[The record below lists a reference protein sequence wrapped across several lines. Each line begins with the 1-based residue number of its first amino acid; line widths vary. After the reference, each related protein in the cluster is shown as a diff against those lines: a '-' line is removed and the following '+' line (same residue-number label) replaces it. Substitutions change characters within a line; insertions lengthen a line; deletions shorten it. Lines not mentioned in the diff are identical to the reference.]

1 MVSILD
7 ETIEP
12 ASFLEAGSKTEYIMN
27 ILRPI
32 LSKVVVAVVVLL
44 VGFIIGK
51 LTGKTIHWV
60 LRTAEINKR
69 WKELTGM
76 NWRVETFI
84 SAIVSGSIYFIVIIM
99 TLNVLGLSEIIAK
112 IISFGL
118 ICLIFISLLL
128 ALKDFI
134 PNYIDGLR
142 LYKRIKQKDTII
154 IENMKGHI
162 EQITWTDV
170 KIHAEN
176 GDILYIPN
184 SLFLKKGFKKLK

>member
-12 ASFLEAGSKTEYIMN
+12 ASFLEAASKTEYIIN
-27 ILRPI
+27 LLRPI
-32 LSKVVVAVVVLL
+32 LSKVVVAVVILL
-44 VGFIIGK
+44 VGLIIGK
-51 LTGKTIHWV
+51 LAGKTVQWI

-69 WKELTGM
+69 WKECTGM
-76 NWRVETFI
+76 NWRVETCI
-84 SAIVSGSIYFIVIIM
+84 SAIVSGTIYFIVIIM
-99 TLNVLGLSEIIAK
+99 ALTVLGLSEIIAK

-154 IENMKGHI
+154 IENMKGQV
-162 EQITWTDV
+162 EDVTWTDV
-170 KIHAEN
+170 KILAEN

-184 SLFLKKGFKKLK
+184 SLFLKKGFKKVK

>member
-1 MVSILD
+1 MGMILD

-12 ASFLEAGSKTEYIMN
+12 ASFLEAESKTEYITN
-27 ILRPI
+27 LLRPI

-51 LTGKTIHWV
+51 LAGKTLHWV
-60 LRTAEINKR
+60 LRTAEINRR
-69 WKELTGM
+69 WKEITGM
-76 NWRVETFI
+76 NWRIESFI
-84 SAIVSGSIYFIVIIM
+84 SAMISGIIYFIVIVM
-99 TLNVLGLSEIIAK
+99 ALTVLGLSEIIAK

-118 ICLIFISLLL
+118 ICLIFVSVIL

-142 LYKRIKQKDTII
+142 LYKRIKQKDII
-154 IENMKGHI
+154 IIDNMKGQV
-162 EQITWTDV
+162 EEVTWTDI
-170 KIHAEN
+170 KIATEN

-184 SLFLKKGFKKLK
+184 SLFLKKGFKKVK

>member
-1 MVSILD
+1 MGMILD

-12 ASFLEAGSKTEYIMN
+12 ASFLEAGSKTEYVTN
-27 ILRPI
+27 LLRPI
-32 LSKVVVAVVVLL
+32 LSKAVVAVVVLL

-51 LTGKTIHWV
+51 LAGKTVHWV

-76 NWRVETFI
+76 SWRIESFI
-84 SAIVSGSIYFIVIIM
+84 SAMISGAIYFIVIVM
-99 TLNVLGLSEIIAK
+99 ALTVLGLSGIIAK

-118 ICLIFISLLL
+118 ICLIFISLIL

-154 IENMKGHI
+154 IENMKGQV
-162 EQITWTDV
+162 EEVTWTDV
-170 KIHAEN
+170 KIAAEN

-184 SLFLKKGFKKLK
+184 SLFLKKGFKKVK

>member
-1 MVSILD
+1 MGMILD

-12 ASFLEAGSKTEYIMN
+12 ASFLEAGSKTEYVTN
-27 ILRPI
+27 LLRPI

-51 LTGKTIHWV
+51 LAGKTVHWI

-76 NWRVETFI
+76 NWRIETFI
-84 SAIVSGSIYFIVIIM
+84 SALISGTIYFIVIVM
-99 TLNVLGLSEIIAK
+99 ALTVLGLSEIIAK
-112 IISFGL
+112 IISFGM
-118 ICLIFISLLL
+118 ICLIFISLIL

-142 LYKRIKQKDTII
+142 LYKRIKPKDII
-154 IENMKGHI
+154 VIENMKGRV
-162 EQITWTDV
+162 EEVTWTDV
-170 KIHAEN
+170 KILAEN

-184 SLFLKKGFKKLK
+184 SLFLKKGFKKVK